1 MNEIIEE
8 RIKVRQKDIQQLTDE
23 NFAKLT
29 EEEIKPY
36 KEKGWFYKETY
47 PAVNLSNGEI
57 RYFIPIKYL

>member
-36 KEKGWFYKETY
+36 MEKGWFYKETY
-47 PAVNLSNGEI
+47 SAVNLSNGEI